1 MSQKKLTSA
10 ATFQI
15 FWEIEIVKVLMEHVL
30 TFFFL
35 LFFISI
41 EFIMVMLVL
50 YLISARLLIAEPFYH
65 WHNSIRSVQTDVSRF
80 PAGNTILSKHISN
93 CYVVPGLPVLN
104 PICFMAYCQLTI
116 WSSPNHPALVKAV
129 RSFRWTEMDNPCDTV
144 RYSMTYWRLLTYKAC
159 NCKV

>member
-1 MSQKKLTSA
+1 
-10 ATFQI
+10 
-15 FWEIEIVKVLMEHVL
+15 
-30 TFFFL
+30 
-35 LFFISI
+35 
-41 EFIMVMLVL
+41 MLVL
-50 YLISARLLIAEPFYH
+50 YLISARLLIAQPFYH

-93 CYVVPGLPVLN
+93 CYVVPGLPILN

-144 RYSMTYWRLLTYKAC
+144 RYSMTYWRSLTYKVC
-159 NCKV
+159 NNRPGSEPVIIKILVWGLQSRDQEKADNLNVSQSPFHLCMVETC